1 MSEINL
7 NVYHPINRLKNC
19 VIAIKWNIIQPE
31 KYSIDSYYNMDKPW
45 KHYTKWKKPDTKA
58 YMVRFHLYDMSRTDE
73 SLGSS
78 LPYGRP
84 VVTKSWECKEKVMG
98 FGWRWWKFLK
108 LVVVVSQPR
117 KIY

>member
-7 NVYHPINRLKNC
+7 NVYHLINRFKNW

-45 KHYTKWKKPDTKA
+45 KHYTKWRKPDTKA
-58 YMVRFHLYDMSRTDE
+58 YIVRFHLYDMSRTDE

-84 VVTKSWECKEKVMG
+84 VVSRAGSV
-98 FGWRWWKFLK
+98 
-108 LVVVVSQPR
+108 R
-117 KIY
+117 KRLWDLGGDDENFWH